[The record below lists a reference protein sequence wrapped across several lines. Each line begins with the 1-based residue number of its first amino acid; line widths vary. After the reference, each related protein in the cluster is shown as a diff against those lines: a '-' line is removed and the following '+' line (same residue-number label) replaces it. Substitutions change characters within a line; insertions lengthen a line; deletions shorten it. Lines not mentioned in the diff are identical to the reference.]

1 MFLLLQLGMVNAF
14 DESKANFTGIAEEE
28 LHISKVLQKTFIEV
42 NEEGTEAAAA
52 TAGKSFLNFFCF
64 EKVLGVF
71 WVCNHVFHN
80 LCLKILFECFF
91 SLLFTPYSLSY
102 H

>member
-1 MFLLLQLGMVNAF
+1 MFLFLLQLGMVNAF

-52 TAGKSFLNFFCF
+52 TAGKSFLKFF
-64 EKVLGVF
+64 VLMRC
-71 WVCNHVFHN
+71 WVYFGFA
-80 LCLKILFECFF
+80 ITF
-91 SLLFTPYSLSY
+91 SITFA
-102 H
+102 